1 MDIHYISADL
11 KPGARVPPVRD
22 DAPPVRGLLPH
33 VAHRARRQREPPRLV
48 SGRTRQ
54 RRPQTLAVQLPS
66 VLGWRS

>member
-33 VAHRARRQREPPRLV
+33 VARRARRQGGDRV
-48 SGRTRQ
+48 GRFGVGR
-54 RRPQTLAVQLPS
+54 
-66 VLGWRS
+66 GG